1 MSFIHLHT
9 HTQYSLLEATCK
21 IEDLVDLAVKYEM
34 PAIAFTDYGNM
45 FGAVES
51 YFACK
56 KKGIQPILG
65 IEVFVTDNRFARGEN
80 ISHKMPDRQIV
91 LLAKNFKGYQQLC
104 QINTKGQQEGF
115 YYRPRIDMEV
125 LKEFSEDLICL
136 TGGLKGVVPFK
147 FIEQGSDVALA
158 EIRSLKEIYRD
169 NLFLEI
175 QRPRFD

>member
-1 MSFIHLHT
+1 MSFVHLHT

-21 IEDLVDLAVKYEM
+21 VEELVDLAVKYKM

-51 YFACK
+51 YLACK

-65 IEVFVTDNRFARGEN
+65 IEVFVTEDRFVKGEKTF
-80 ISHKMPDRQIV
+80 HKTSDRQIV

-136 TGGLKGVVPFK
+136 TGGLKGIVPLK
-147 FIEQGSDVALA
+147 FIDQGNDIALA
-158 EIRSLKEIYRD
+158 EIRNLKEIYKR
-169 NLFLEI
+169 
-175 QRPRFD
+175 